1 MKNVLK
7 ISSAF
12 IGAVLGAGFASGQE
26 IMQYFTSFGQ
36 IGIFGSVVVAVL
48 FGITGMLLVS
58 IGYRLK
64 AVSHMEVIR
73 KISGRYLG
81 MGYDIVLIFTL
92 FGIGVVMLA
101 GSGPIFNQQ
110 FNIPTY
116 VGTILMSALVLITIM
131 AGVKKVIQVLALVT
145 PVFLLVIVFVN
156 IYSMVTSGGSNGDME
171 AIAVQQHSVSKH
183 WFSAAFNYV
192 SLVTLTNAAM
202 LFIMG
207 GNESNGKH
215 AAIGGFLGG
224 LFCGLL
230 VLVSNIAIYQNID
243 IVATLQMPTLGL
255 ASEIS
260 PLLGM
265 VFSITL
271 FGMIYG
277 TAVSMFFS
285 FSSRFFEP
293 KTKGFNLFSVLSVI
307 VACGLSFYGFSDLV
321 SIVFP
326 IIGYLGYIFMVT
338 LVVGAFRLKPKKAI
352 PVKEDWKIA
361 K

>member
-26 IMQYFTSFGQ
+26 IMQYFTSLGKV
-36 IGIFGSVVVAVL
+36 GILGSIVVAVL

-58 IGYRLK
+58 IGSRLK

-73 KISGRYLG
+73 RISGRYLG
-81 MGYDIVLIFTL
+81 MGYDLVLIFTL

-101 GSGPIFNQQ
+101 GAGPIFNQQ

-116 VGTILMSALVLITIM
+116 IGTILMTGLVLITIM
-131 AGVKKVIQVLALVT
+131 AGVKRVIQVLAVIT
-145 PVFLLVIVFVN
+145 PVFLLVIIFVN
-156 IYSMVTSGGSNGDME
+156 IYSMITSSNSSADLE
-171 AIAVQQHSVSKH
+171 AIAVQQYSVSNH
-183 WFSAAFNYV
+183 WFSSAFNYV

-207 GNESNGKH
+207 GNETNGKH

-224 LFCGLL
+224 LFCGIL

-243 IVATLQMPTLGL
+243 IVAALQMPTLGL

-260 PLLGM
+260 PLLGLI
-265 VFSITL
+265 FSITL

-285 FSSRFFEP
+285 FSARFFEP
-293 KTKGFNLFSVLSVI
+293 KTKGFNLFSVIGLI
-307 VACGLSFYGFSDLV
+307 VACSLGFYGFSDLV

-326 IIGYLGYIFMVT
+326 IIGYLGYIFIVII
-338 LVVGAFRLKPKKAI
+338 VVGAFRIKSKTKPE
-352 PVKEDWKIA
+352 KEDLNIA